1 MENAILH
8 DVKEYIGLNPDVED
22 TTMDDSITIFI
33 NSAMDDLARI
43 GVGQIGGFRV
53 ETKAETWDDYLND
66 EQKFLLSSV
75 KAYVSIYT
83 RLHFDPPQGSIQ
95 TALDE
100 QLRKL
105 EFTIQTAIELKD
117 ESESPAL

>member
-1 MENAILH
+1 MDNAILY
-8 DVKEYIGLNPDVED
+8 DVKEYIGLNPDEED
-22 TTMDDSITIFI
+22 KTMDGSITMFI

-43 GVGQIGGFRV
+43 GLGQLGGFRL
-53 ETKAETWDDYLND
+53 ETRAETWDEYLSD

-75 KAYVSIYT
+75 KSYISIYT
-83 RLHFDPPQGSIQ
+83 RLHFDTPQGSLQ
-95 TALDE
+95 SALEE